1 MPPAKPSLI
10 GLSRAEI
17 ADRLGEI
24 GVAPAQRKMRTQQ
37 LWHWMYFRGAKSFAE
52 MTNVSK
58 DMRAELE
65 QHFTVDRPEV
75 VAEQISSDGTRKWLL
90 RLPSGDNVERPHEV
104 ECVYIPE
111 TDRGTLCV
119 SSQVGCTLNCSF
131 CHTGTQRLVR
141 NLTAG
146 EIAGQVMVARDRLN
160 DWADRE
166 NGSRLVTNVVMMGMG
181 EPLYNFD
188 AVRDALAIVSDN
200 EGIGISRR
208 RITLSTSGVVPN
220 IVRAGEEIGVMLAI
234 SLHAVRD
241 ELRNELVPLNRK
253 YPIAELLQAC
263 RDYPGASNARRIT
276 FEYVMLK
283 DVNDSLDDAK
293 LLVKMLKGIPAKINL
308 IPFNP
313 WPGTRYEC
321 SDWEQNRK
329 VLRIH
334 LQCRLF
340 LAGAHAARPRHPRRL
355 RPAQVGDRK
364 ALRARAPGAARHG
377 DDGLMAYETRTSCSS
392 VIARAKRRSNPASLC
407 GGTARIASLRSH
419 RRNGRVTAMAL
430 IGRLIVIF
438 FAFLAACLVAGMI
451 VVGAVLY
458 PEIHRPRRR
467 ADRSAAR
474 STSCSASASSSFP
487 ASRCCRR

>member
-1 MPPAKPSLI
+1 MQPTTEPRDAILVEKTPLETYVPPAKPSLI
-10 GLSRAEI
+10 GLSRTEL

-24 GVAPAQRKMRTQQ
+24 GVAPAQRKMRVQQ
-37 LWHWMYFRGAKSFAE
+37 LWHWLYFRGAQSFDD
-52 MTNVSK
+52 MTSVSK
-58 DMRAELE
+58 GIRAELS

-75 VAEQISSDGTRKWLL
+75 VAEQISNDGTRKWLL
-90 RLPSGDNVERPHEV
+90 RLPSGDNVEKAHEV

-146 EIAGQVMVARDRLN
+146 EIVGQIMVARDRLN

-166 NGSRLVTNVVMMGMG
+166 DGTRRVTNVVMMGMG

-188 AVRDALAIVSDN
+188 AVRDALLIVGNN

-253 YPIAELLQAC
+253 YPIKELLQAC

-283 DVNDSLDDAK
+283 GVNDSLDDAK
-293 LLVKMLKGIPAKINL
+293 LLVKMLKGIHAKINL

-313 WPGTRYEC
+313 WPGTAYEC
-321 SDWEQNRK
+321 SDWDQIEKFSEYIFNAGYSSPVRTP
-329 VLRIH
+329 RGRDI
-334 LQCRLF
+334 
-340 LAGAHAARPRHPRRL
+340 LAACGQLKSETEKLSARER
-355 RPAQVGDRK
+355 Q
-364 ALRARAPGAARHG
+364 ALRA
-377 DDGLMAYETRTSCSS
+377 MAMT
-392 VIARAKRRSNPASLC
+392 
-407 GGTARIASLRSH
+407 
-419 RRNGRVTAMAL
+419 
-430 IGRLIVIF
+430 
-438 FAFLAACLVAGMI
+438 
-451 VVGAVLY
+451 
-458 PEIHRPRRR
+458 
-467 ADRSAAR
+467 D
-474 STSCSASASSSFP
+474 
-487 ASRCCRR
+487 

>member
-1 MPPAKPSLI
+1 MQPTTEPHNATLLEKTPLETYVPPAKPSLI
-10 GLSRAEI
+10 GLSRSEL
-17 ADRLGEI
+17 ADCLGEI
-24 GVAPAQRKMRTQQ
+24 GVAPGQRKMRVQQ
-37 LWHWMYFRGAKSFAE
+37 LWHWIYFRGAQGFDD
-52 MTNVSK
+52 MTSVSK
-58 DMRAELE
+58 TIRSSLAER
-65 QHFTVDRPEV
+65 FTVDRPEV
-75 VAEQISSDGTRKWLL
+75 VAEQISNDGTRKWLL
-90 RLPSGDNVERPHEV
+90 RLPSGDNVERAHEV

-146 EIAGQVMVARDRLN
+146 EIVGQVMVARDRLN

-166 NGSRLVTNVVMMGMG
+166 DGTRRVTNIVMMGMG

-188 AVRDALAIVSDN
+188 AVRDALLIVGDN

-283 DVNDSLDDAK
+283 GVNDSLDDAK
-293 LLVKMLKGIPAKINL
+293 LLVKLLKGVHAKINL

-313 WPGTRYEC
+313 WPGTAYEC
-321 SDWEQNRK
+321 SDWDQIEKFSEYIFNAGYSSPVRTP
-329 VLRIH
+329 RGRDI
-334 LQCRLF
+334 
-340 LAGAHAARPRHPRRL
+340 LAACGQLKSETEKLSARER
-355 RPAQVGDRK
+355 Q
-364 ALRARAPGAARHG
+364 ALRA
-377 DDGLMAYETRTSCSS
+377 MAMT
-392 VIARAKRRSNPASLC
+392 
-407 GGTARIASLRSH
+407 
-419 RRNGRVTAMAL
+419 
-430 IGRLIVIF
+430 
-438 FAFLAACLVAGMI
+438 
-451 VVGAVLY
+451 
-458 PEIHRPRRR
+458 
-467 ADRSAAR
+467 D
-474 STSCSASASSSFP
+474 
-487 ASRCCRR
+487 

>member
-1 MPPAKPSLI
+1 MQPTTEPHNATLVEKTPLEVYVPPAKPSLI
-10 GLSRAEI
+10 GLSRNEL

-24 GVAPAQRKMRTQQ
+24 GVAPAQRKMRVQQ
-37 LWHWMYFRGAKSFAE
+37 LWHWMYFRGAQNFDE
-52 MTNVSK
+52 MTSVSK
-58 DMRAELE
+58 GIRGDLA

-75 VAEQISSDGTRKWLL
+75 VAEQISNDGTRKWLL
-90 RLPSGDNVERPHEV
+90 RLPSGDNVERAHEV

-111 TDRGTLCV
+111 NDRGTLCV

-146 EIAGQVMVARDRLN
+146 EIVGQVMVARDRLN

-166 NGSRLVTNVVMMGMG
+166 DGTRRVTNIVMMGMG

-188 AVRDALAIVSDN
+188 AVRDALLIVGDN

-220 IVRAGEEIGVMLAI
+220 IVRAGDEIGVMLAI

-283 DVNDSLDDAK
+283 GVNDSLDDAK
-293 LLVKMLKGIPAKINL
+293 LLVKMLKGIHAKINL

-313 WPGTRYEC
+313 WPGTAYEC
-321 SDWEQNRK
+321 SDWDQIEKFSEYIFNAGYSSPVRTP
-329 VLRIH
+329 RGRDI
-334 LQCRLF
+334 
-340 LAGAHAARPRHPRRL
+340 LAACGQLKSETEKLSVRER
-355 RPAQVGDRK
+355 Q
-364 ALRARAPGAARHG
+364 ALRA
-377 DDGLMAYETRTSCSS
+377 MAMT
-392 VIARAKRRSNPASLC
+392 
-407 GGTARIASLRSH
+407 
-419 RRNGRVTAMAL
+419 
-430 IGRLIVIF
+430 
-438 FAFLAACLVAGMI
+438 
-451 VVGAVLY
+451 
-458 PEIHRPRRR
+458 
-467 ADRSAAR
+467 D
-474 STSCSASASSSFP
+474 
-487 ASRCCRR
+487 